1 MELMIFFYILF
12 GISLGILFTV
22 LSVYSISFYN
32 KMKLKKNQTKI
43 FSQVLK
49 NLDSDETNFNNRVN
63 HVIQIDT
70 IIPIEGDVQVL
81 LFLDKKDISIFKG
94 TECIYTSE
102 VIDKD
107 LLDKINT
114 KIWDRFSLMI
124 NDVVY
129 LQNNIID
136 RQTYMRLTS
145 NEQLETKKK
154 VKKNILTL
162 DGVLDKINI
171 VGYDNLTEQEKEF
184 LKNCS
189 K

>member
-1 MELMIFFYILF
+1 MQLMILYCLF
-12 GISLGILFTV
+12 GIFLGVLFTV
-22 LSVYSISFYN
+22 LSVYLISFFN
-32 KMKLKKNQTKI
+32 KMKLKKSQTKI

-70 IIPIEGDVQVL
+70 TIPVEGEVQVL

-94 TECIYTSE
+94 AECIYTSE
-102 VIDKD
+102 VIDRD
-107 LLDKINT
+107 LLDKIST

-145 NEQLETKKK
+145 NEKFETKKK

-171 VGYDNLTEQEKEF
+171 VGYDNLTDLEKEF

>member
-1 MELMIFFYILF
+1 MQLMILYCLF
-12 GISLGILFTV
+12 GIFLGVLFTV
-22 LSVYSISFYN
+22 LSVYLISFFN
-32 KMKLKKNQTKI
+32 KMKLKKNKTKI
-43 FSQVLK
+43 FSQVLE

-70 IIPIEGDVQVL
+70 TIPIEGEVQVL

-107 LLDKINT
+107 LLDKIST

-136 RQTYMRLTS
+136 RQTYMRLVS
-145 NEQLETKKK
+145 SEQSQTKKK

-171 VGYDNLTEQEKEF
+171 VGYDNLTDLEKEF

>member
-1 MELMIFFYILF
+1 MQLMILYCLF
-12 GISLGILFTV
+12 GVFLGVLFTV
-22 LSVYSISFYN
+22 LSVYLISFFD
-32 KMKLKKNQTKI
+32 KMKLKKNKTKI
-43 FSQVLK
+43 FSQVLE

-63 HVIQIDT
+63 HVIQINT
-70 IIPIEGDVQVL
+70 IIPIEGEVQVL

-107 LLDKINT
+107 LLDKIST

-136 RQTYMRLTS
+136 RQTYMRLVS
-145 NEQLETKKK
+145 NEQSQTKRK

-162 DGVLDKINI
+162 DGVVDKINS
-171 VGYDNLTEQEKEF
+171 VGYDNLTDLEKEF

>member
-1 MELMIFFYILF
+1 
-12 GISLGILFTV
+12 
-22 LSVYSISFYN
+22 
-32 KMKLKKNQTKI
+32 
-43 FSQVLK
+43 
-49 NLDSDETNFNNRVN
+49 
-63 HVIQIDT
+63 
-70 IIPIEGDVQVL
+70 
-81 LFLDKKDISIFKG
+81 
-94 TECIYTSE
+94 
-102 VIDKD
+102 
-107 LLDKINT
+107 
-114 KIWDRFSLMI
+114 MI

-145 NEQLETKKK
+145 NEKFETKKK

-171 VGYDNLTEQEKEF
+171 VGYDNLTDLEKEF

>member
-1 MELMIFFYILF
+1 MQSMILYCLF
-12 GISLGILFTV
+12 GIFLGVLFTV
-22 LSVYSISFYN
+22 LSVYLISFFD

-70 IIPIEGDVQVL
+70 TIPVEGEVQVL

-94 TECIYTSE
+94 AECIYTSE

-107 LLDKINT
+107 LLDKIST

-145 NEQLETKKK
+145 NEKFETKKK

-171 VGYDNLTEQEKEF
+171 VGYDNLTDLEKEF

>member
-1 MELMIFFYILF
+1 MQLMILYCLF
-12 GISLGILFTV
+12 GIFLGVLFTV
-22 LSVYSISFYN
+22 LSVYIISFFN
-32 KMKLKKNQTKI
+32 KMKLKKSQTKI

-70 IIPIEGDVQVL
+70 TIPVEGEVQVL

-94 TECIYTSE
+94 AECIYTSE
-102 VIDKD
+102 VIDRD
-107 LLDKINT
+107 LLDKIST
-114 KIWDRFSLMI
+114 KICDRFSLMI

-145 NEQLETKKK
+145 NEKFETKKK
-154 VKKNILTL
+154 VKKILTL

-171 VGYDNLTEQEKEF
+171 VGYDNLTDLEKEF